1 MRDYVAAQ
9 PAASALEGLSLA
21 LLHARVWLALQTRE
35 VSVQRFVRELCTC
48 NAYLQQAETAL
59 RALWQRLHPSAPVT
73 DFIVLG
79 CSMATGILRQ
89 FEQDLPLL
97 QLSCPLE
104 DALDRVLT
112 AAFSLLECDA
122 PRLRD
127 AVSASRC
134 AAQHISP
141 RIGADFTV
149 LA

>member
-1 MRDYVAAQ
+1 M
-9 PAASALEGLSLA
+9 
-21 LLHARVWLALQTRE
+21 
-35 VSVQRFVRELCTC
+35 
-48 NAYLQQAETAL
+48 
-59 RALWQRLHPSAPVT
+59 
-73 DFIVLG
+73 
-79 CSMATGILRQ
+79 LRQ

-112 AAFSLLECDA
+112 AAFSLLERDA